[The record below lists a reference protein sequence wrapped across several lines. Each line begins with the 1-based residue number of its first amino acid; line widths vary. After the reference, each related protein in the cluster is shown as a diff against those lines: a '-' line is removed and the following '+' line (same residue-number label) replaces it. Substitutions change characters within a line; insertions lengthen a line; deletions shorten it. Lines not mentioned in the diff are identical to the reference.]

1 MYPPFRKTTL
11 NRSEHPILHTRIFQV
26 QLTQQLLD
34 IFSASMSVCR
44 AGTFD
49 NRNIMLMDKS
59 DHIRF
64 LHINERTDHRQI
76 HPIQKSDRGK
86 RMEAPFINQRQH
98 QRLHDIVLVV
108 CISNFVAA
116 CPTDRFI

>member
-11 NRSEHPILHTRIFQV
+11 NRSEHPILHPGFSGSAGRKAVATY
-26 QLTQQLLD
+26 
-34 IFSASMSVCR
+34 FSASMSVCR

-49 NRNIMLMDKS
+49 NRNIVLMDKS

-76 HPIQKSDRGK
+76 HPIQKSDRENVWK
-86 RMEAPFINQRQH
+86 RP
-98 QRLHDIVLVV
+98 
-108 CISNFVAA
+108 S
-116 CPTDRFI
+116 